1 MYAKLLIL
9 AALASQVAAQAS
21 SLAPASASYAAQKS
35 PVFPSNL
42 TVMTPVSVVPTPGA
56 TIPTASLSQS
66 ATLTGY
72 PPTWTIPPTDSPE
85 VQAAIAAIDWT
96 LVPNSPV
103 KTVNAAGNIV
113 LGNYSATDPDCWWSD
128 TNCVVPKVSYLP
140 PDIYYCP
147 RPGRCCNFSFFF
159 FPLTI

>member
-1 MYAKLLIL
+1 MLAKLLVL
-9 AALASQVAAQAS
+9 AALALQVTAQLPTNLDGIQS
-21 SLAPASASYAAQKS
+21 SASYAAQKS
-35 PVFPSNL
+35 PVFPSGL
-42 TVMTPVSVVPTPGA
+42 VAKTPVAAVPTPGA

-85 VQAAIAAIDWT
+85 VVAAIAAIDWS

-103 KTVNAAGNIV
+103 KTFDASSNPIV
-113 LGNYSATDPDCWWSD
+113 TNYSASDPDCWWSD

-140 PDIYYCP
+140 PDIWYCP
-147 RPGRCCNFSFFF
+147 RDGG
-159 FPLTI
+159 